1 MLQGFVGKIREFR
14 VHDSNMN
21 TGAVGCV
28 ADYSHP
34 ERSRSKGFEF
44 RAEINSSLPFVGKDI
59 TKVII

>member
-1 MLQGFVGKIREFR
+1 M
-14 VHDSNMN
+14 HDSNMN

-44 RAEINSSLPFVGKDI
+44 RAEINSSLPFVSKDI